1 VTKTC
6 DLGDFTMK
14 KLIGL
19 CLLAIL
25 AGCAGNSPDTKVP
38 SERCMQLNFDPSAK
52 IQSIHLKDLSIELS
66 PHYDKNRGI
75 IEAKGQVTLDHDKI
89 PASANVSNFK
99 MRAYLLDKDYKILK
113 KLSIR
118 GISVKTADKDIPFEL
133 SFSYKSQ
140 YAYITFD
147 YAFDFN
153 YSFT

>member
-1 VTKTC
+1 
-6 DLGDFTMK
+6 MK

-25 AGCAGNSPDTKVP
+25 AGCAGNSSDTTVP

-52 IQSIHLKDLSIELS
+52 MQTLHLKDLSIELS
-66 PHYDKNRGI
+66 PLYDKNRGI
-75 IEAKGQVTLDHDKI
+75 IKAKGQIILDQDKV
-89 PASANVSNFK
+89 PASANVYNFK
-99 MRAYLLDKDYKILK
+99 MKAYLLDKDYKILE

-118 GISVKTADKDIPFEL
+118 GTSVKKADKDIPFEL